1 MEVNDEGEANGDG
14 TRGDSGGGWND
25 EDGRGELRIDDE
37 RAHTRRGERT
47 RGRIWGLQS
56 EVQGVY
62 ICTCKDPWYW
72 VRTSGTTDD
81 KAMVE

>member
-1 MEVNDEGEANGDG
+1 MGTATEVGMMRTREREGESERE
-14 TRGDSGGGWND
+14 TTTS
-25 EDGRGELRIDDE
+25 ELT
-37 RAHTRRGERT
+37 TRRGERT

-62 ICTCKDPWYW
+62 ICTCKDPWHW
-72 VRTSGTTDD
+72 VKTSGTTDD

>member
-1 MEVNDEGEANGDG
+1 MATGLVGTATEVGMMR
-14 TRGDSGGGWND
+14 TR
-25 EDGRGELRIDDE
+25 ERERGRARETTTSELT
-37 RAHTRRGERT
+37 TRRGEGT

-62 ICTCKDPWYW
+62 ICTCGDPWYW